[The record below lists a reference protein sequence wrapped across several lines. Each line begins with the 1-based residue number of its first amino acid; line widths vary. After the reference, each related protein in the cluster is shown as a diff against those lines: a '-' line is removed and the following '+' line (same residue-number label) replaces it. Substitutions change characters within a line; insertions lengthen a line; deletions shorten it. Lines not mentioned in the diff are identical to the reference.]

1 MEALECLV
9 ALFIVVTLSDED
21 GDKQSSNVNKGEKI
35 FKQMSSSQRA
45 ETGTHFKIGGMWIGK
60 DFLLK

>member
-1 MEALECLV
+1 MSSK
-9 ALFIVVTLSDED
+9 LFIVITLSDED
-21 GDKQSSNVNKGEKI
+21 GDNQSSNVNKDEKI
-35 FKQMSSSQRA
+35 FKQMSSPQQA